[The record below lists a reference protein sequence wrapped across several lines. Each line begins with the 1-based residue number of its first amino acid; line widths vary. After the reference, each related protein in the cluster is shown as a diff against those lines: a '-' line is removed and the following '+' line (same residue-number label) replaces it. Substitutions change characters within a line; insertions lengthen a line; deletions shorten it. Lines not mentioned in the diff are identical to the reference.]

1 LSGNALL
8 ALEDGSLFYGTSIG
22 IDGEAIGEVV
32 FNTAITGYQE
42 IITDPSYA
50 KQIVTL
56 THPHIGNVGT
66 NAEDEESSNLF
77 ISGLVIRDLP
87 LVVSNWRSS
96 ENLSDYLKRHNIV
109 AIAGIDT
116 RKLTRHLR
124 KNGAMKACVVAGD
137 NIDADKAIET
147 AKSFAGLVGMDL
159 AKEVSTK
166 ESYSW
171 NESTWDIE
179 TGHKTI
185 TDKKDFRVIAYDFGV
200 KRNILRLLVDQGCDV
215 KVVPAQTPAK
225 DVLAE
230 KPDGVFLS
238 NGPGDPEPCDYAIA
252 AIKEII
258 ETGLPVFG
266 ICLGHQ
272 LLSLALGAKTIK
284 MKFGHH
290 GANHPVQALDSKQVF
305 ITSQNHGFAVD
316 EETLPD
322 SLEATHR
329 SLFDNSLQGV
339 HHKEKPVFGFQGH
352 PEASPGPHDIQS
364 LFNHFAEL
372 MKKHKS

>member
-1 LSGNALL
+1 MSDNALL

-42 IITDPSYA
+42 IITDPSYY

-66 NAEDEESSNLF
+66 NPEDEESNGVF

-87 LVVSNWRSS
+87 LVMSNWRAT
-96 ENLSDYLKRHNIV
+96 ENLGDYLKRHNIV
-109 AIAGIDT
+109 AISDIDT
-116 RKLTRHLR
+116 RQLTRHLR
-124 KNGAMKACVVAGD
+124 KHGAMQACITAGS
-137 NIDADKAIET
+137 NIDSDKAVET

-166 ESYSW
+166 KSYAW
-171 NESTWDIE
+171 NESTWDLE
-179 TGHKTI
+179 KGHKEI
-185 TDKKDFRVIAYDFGV
+185 SGKKEFRVIAYDFGV
-200 KRNILRLLVDQGCDV
+200 KRNILRLLADQGCDV
-215 KVVPAQTPAK
+215 TIVPAQTPASE
-225 DVLAE
+225 VLAE

-238 NGPGDPEPCDYAIA
+238 NGPGDPEPCDYAIE

-258 ETGLPVFG
+258 EAGLPVFG

-290 GANHPVQALDSKQVF
+290 GANHPVQSLDDARVL

-316 EETLPD
+316 EESLPE
-322 SLEATHR
+322 SLTTTHR
-329 SLFDNSLQGV
+329 SLFDGSLQGV
-339 HHKEKPVFGFQGH
+339 HHKERPVFGFQGH
-352 PEASPGPHDIQS
+352 PEASPGPHDLQP
-364 LFNHFAEL
+364 LFNHFIEL
-372 MKKHKS
+372 MKEHKS

>member
-42 IITDPSYA
+42 IITDPSYY

-66 NAEDEESSNLF
+66 NSEDEESNSVF

-87 LVVSNWRSS
+87 LVKSSWRAT
-96 ENLSDYLKRHNIV
+96 ENLGDYLKRHNIV
-109 AIAGIDT
+109 AISDIDT
-116 RKLTRHLR
+116 RQLTRHLR
-124 KNGAMKACVVAGD
+124 KHGAMKACIVAGS
-137 NIDADKAIET
+137 NIDSDKAVAS

-166 ESYSW
+166 KSYVW
-171 NESTWDIE
+171 NDGTWDLEEGI
-179 TGHKTI
+179 KPASA
-185 TDKKDFRVIAYDFGV
+185 KKEFRVIAYDFGV
-200 KRNILRLLVDQGCDV
+200 KRNILRLLADQGCDV
-215 KVVPAQTPAK
+215 TVVPAQTPASE
-225 DVLAE
+225 VLAE

-238 NGPGDPEPCDYAIA
+238 NGPGDPEPCDYAIT
-252 AIKEII
+252 AIQEII
-258 ETGLPVFG
+258 ETDIPVFG

-290 GANHPVQALDSKQVF
+290 GANHPVQSLDGGQVL

-316 EETLPD
+316 EESLPEC
-322 SLEATHR
+322 LTTTHR
-329 SLFDNSLQGV
+329 SLFDGSLQGV

-352 PEASPGPHDIQS
+352 PEASPGPHDLQY
-364 LFNHFAEL
+364 LFNHFIEL
-372 MKKHKS
+372 MKEHKS

>member
-1 LSGNALL
+1 MTDNALL

-32 FNTAITGYQE
+32 FNTAISGYQE
-42 IITDPSYA
+42 ILTDPSYY

-66 NAEDEESSNLF
+66 NSEDEESNNVF
-77 ISGLVIRDLP
+77 VSGLIIRDLP
-87 LVVSNWRSS
+87 IVMSNWRAS
-96 ENLSDYLKRHNIV
+96 ENLSDYLKRHKIV

-116 RKLTRHLR
+116 RQLTRHLR
-124 KNGAMKACVVAGD
+124 KNGAMKACVVAGP
-137 NIDADKAIET
+137 NINADKAVAT

-159 AKEVSTK
+159 AREVTTTK
-166 ESYSW
+166 PYAW
-171 NESTWDIE
+171 NDGIWDLENGIKPA
-179 TGHKTI
+179 TS
-185 TDKKDFRVIAYDFGV
+185 KKQWRVIAYDFGV
-200 KRNILRLLVDQGCDV
+200 KRNILRILADLGCDIT
-215 KVVPAQTPAK
+215 VVPAQTSAK

-238 NGPGDPEPCDYAIA
+238 NGPGDPDPCDYAID

-258 ETGLPVFG
+258 ATGLPVFG

-272 LLSLALGAKTIK
+272 LLSLALGAKTAK

-290 GANHPVQALDSKQVF
+290 GANHPVQALAGGQVL

-316 EETLPD
+316 EESLPD
-322 SLEATHR
+322 A
-329 SLFDNSLQGV
+329 
-339 HHKEKPVFGFQGH
+339 
-352 PEASPGPHDIQS
+352 
-364 LFNHFAEL
+364 
-372 MKKHKS
+372 